1 MIKHSV
7 IKKKRASD
15 QILPIENVQNNR
27 GEYVVSALKHCA
39 TANSLKSCSHF
50 RISVVPLCS
59 KPDVDVWGIQR
70 SMILKLVY
78 TLLVIVVIT
87 DSQWERS
94 TKCAAWTT
102 RAKKLTDVL
111 WCFSVSKDKCLRKV
125 LSKYSWDWSR
135 KVTLNINFKVFV
147 CVLAVGAV
155 VEYLQ
160 FCSHRLFKANKAYK
174 HSTWIYETSICEFDF
189 TKIFIHQW
197 H

>member
-1 MIKHSV
+1 M
-7 IKKKRASD
+7 
-15 QILPIENVQNNR
+15 
-27 GEYVVSALKHCA
+27 VSALKHCA
-39 TANSLKSCSHF
+39 TADLPKSCSHF
-50 RISVVPLCS
+50 KISVVPLCP
-59 KPDVDVWGIQR
+59 KPDVDVWGIQQ
-70 SMILKLVY
+70 STILKVVY

-135 KVTLNINFKVFV
+135 KVTLNTNFQDVSLS
-147 CVLAVGAV
+147 VLAVGAV
-155 VEYLQ
+155 AEYLQ
-160 FCSHRLFKANKAYK
+160 FCSHWLFKANKAYK
-174 HSTWIYETSICEFDF
+174 HSTWIYETSIREFDF
-189 TKIFIHQW
+189 TKICIHQW